1 MTARLP
7 VIPTIIVLAA
17 VATMIALGI
26 WQLGRA
32 DEKEALIARYGQ
44 AQAISTEVPFPHL
57 LAEVE
62 GALYR
67 RSTLTCD
74 RVLDRRTTAA
84 RNAEG
89 HSGLAQVVNCA
100 VDGGGEAEI
109 ALGWTST
116 TDVVAWNGGTVS
128 GFVVPAGDAARLVA
142 SPAVSGL
149 EPLARPDPGD
159 LPNNHIAYAGQWFF
173 FALTALV
180 IYWLALRRRGR
191 NG

>member
-1 MTARLP
+1 MTARIP

-17 VATMIALGI
+17 VATMVGLGI

-44 AQAISTEVPFPHL
+44 AQAMTAEVPFPHL
-57 LAEVE
+57 PDEVE
-62 GALYR
+62 GVLYR
-67 RSTLTCD
+67 RSTLICLK
-74 RVLDRRTTAA
+74 VLDQRTTAA
-84 RNAEG
+84 RNAQG
-89 HSGLAQVVNCA
+89 RSGLAQVANCA
-100 VDGGGEAEI
+100 VDGGPVEI

-116 TDVVAWNGGTVS
+116 TDVIEWDGGRVS
-128 GFVVPAGDAARLVA
+128 GFIAPAGKGARLVA
-142 SPAVSGL
+142 SPPAAGL

-191 NG
+191 SG